1 MKKRFFQPIWK
12 YDEIE
17 NELANLEEKGWR
29 LNQIKGFRC
38 FEFVESKPKQ
48 VQYFFTYSMVKEK
61 SNMYLI
67 ENTLAQKFNATQI
80 KGDFFD
86 GLGITTIFRITKTE
100 QLNEQKLNRDIILH
114 HYLFKK
120 FILGIVILLIL
131 LLPLLIGAILNLE
144 KLLNDMN
151 PFYFVIFATWFIF
164 GTVYSIYNF
173 FGSIYL
179 KKKLTKK

>member
-144 KLLNDMN
+144 KLLYDTN